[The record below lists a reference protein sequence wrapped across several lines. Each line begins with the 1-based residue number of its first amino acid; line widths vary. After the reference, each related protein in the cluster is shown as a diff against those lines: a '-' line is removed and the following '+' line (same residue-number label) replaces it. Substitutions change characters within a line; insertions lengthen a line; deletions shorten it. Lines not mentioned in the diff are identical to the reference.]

1 MAVRLA
7 VGLVALSVMVAAQA
21 GAAHAADATKE
32 KKLRL
37 VSEQTVSGFTF
48 PESVAYDPKA
58 KVLYVSQFGG
68 TELKPAEK
76 DGNGKISKVSLSGK
90 VLEDRFLPPAGEKMN
105 KPKGIWVEGNRLW
118 VTDID
123 VVWVFDLKTRK
134 GKKLE
139 IPGITFAND
148 PAVVGSSL
156 YVSDNRADRLYRI
169 EPADFLNL
177 QETPQVSIVLA
188 GKSINPNGVYPGKQ
202 GSLLV
207 VGFMSPKEPRGIY
220 SLSKDGELTQL
231 AKDIGRLDGVY
242 QMQDGSILATD
253 WNSGSL
259 FRWSEKSGMETLTK
273 GFKGPAD
280 FAVAPDAKGLTVFI
294 PDLPASQLRI
304 VRLGR

>member
-1 MAVRLA
+1 MVRLA
-7 VGLVALSVMVAAQA
+7 VSFVAFTLIVGAEARDARAASA
-21 GAAHAADATKE
+21 PEG

-37 VSEQTVSGFTF
+37 VSEQTVGGFTF

-90 VLEDRFLPPAGEKMN
+90 VIEDRFLPPAGETMH

-134 GKKLE
+134 GKKFE
-139 IPGITFAND
+139 VPGITFAND
-148 PAVVGSSL
+148 PAVIGNSL

-169 EPADFLNL
+169 EPADFLNAK
-177 QETPQVSIVLA
+177 EKPQVSIVLA
-188 GKSINPNGVYPGKQ
+188 GKSINPNGLYPGKQ

-207 VGFMSPKEPRGIY
+207 VGFMSAKEARGIY
-220 SLSKDGELTQL
+220 SLDKNDEVRQL

-242 QMQDGSILATD
+242 QMQDGSILVTE

-259 FRWSEKSGMETLTK
+259 LRWTEKGGVEPLTK

-280 FAVAPDAKGLTVFI
+280 FAVAPDAKGLSVFI